1 MSRRLA
7 AVALLA
13 AATVGWTP
21 SAASAIC
28 WTEVAG
34 ICVSPCDL
42 GNLAYRTV
50 TGGDLTSC

>member
-7 AVALLA
+7 AATLVAATVLA
-13 AATVGWTP
+13 AAP
-21 SAASAIC
+21 SGASAIC
-28 WTEVAG
+28 WAEVGG
-34 ICVSPCDL
+34 ICVSPCDV

>member
-7 AVALLA
+7 AAALVA
-13 AATVGWTP
+13 AAVVAGAPTG
-21 SAASAIC
+21 ASAIC
-28 WTEVAG
+28 YAEVAG

>member
-1 MSRRLA
+1 VSARVVAVALVAVA
-7 AVALLA
+7 AVASA
-13 AATVGWTP
+13 P
-21 SAASAIC
+21 SPASAIC

>member
-21 SAASAIC
+21 STASAIC

>member
-1 MSRRLA
+1 MRRRLL
-7 AVALLA
+7 AVAFAGLA
-13 AATVGWTP
+13 ILATAPG
-21 SAASAIC
+21 SASAIC
-28 WTEVAG
+28 WAEVGG